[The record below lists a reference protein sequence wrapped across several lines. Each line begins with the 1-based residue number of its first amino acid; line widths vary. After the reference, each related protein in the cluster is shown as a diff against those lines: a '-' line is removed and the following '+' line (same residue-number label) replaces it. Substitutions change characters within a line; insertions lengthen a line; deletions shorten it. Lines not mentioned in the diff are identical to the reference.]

1 MRSADGHD
9 KPLVKFSVIRESK
22 HLWDVSGR
30 RVENV
35 IGWYLKCKRCAKW
48 TISRERCLNEW
59 TFSQCL
65 LASLR
70 FIIFNDNLKQ
80 NIALEWQIF
89 YLQEVV

>member
-1 MRSADGHD
+1 MIT
-9 KPLVKFSVIRESK
+9 PLVKCSVIRESK

-35 IGWYLKCKRCAKW
+35 INWYLKCKRSAKW
-48 TISRERCLNEW
+48 IISRERCLNEW

-65 LASLR
+65 LAALR

>member
-1 MRSADGHD
+1 MRSADSHD
-9 KPLVKFSVIRESK
+9 NTISEIFCHKRVEVPG
-22 HLWDVSGR
+22 DVSGR
-30 RVENV
+30 RVKNV
-35 IGWYLKCKRCAKW
+35 INWYLKCKRSAKW
-48 TISRERCLNEW
+48 IISRERCLNEW